1 MSAND
6 IPFLDELPVVANQ
19 KKTNPLPRVTLV
31 NAATRP
37 VLDFVLPG
45 LLIGSVGMIVG
56 QGAIGKSYLALQIG
70 LSMATGAA
78 VADGLWDIPKTGKT
92 LIVMGEDDTQ
102 ILQERLYWMRQTANL
117 TDEEAA
123 KADLLLD
130 VRSAR
135 GFDMR
140 IIQKTQA
147 GFVKGPFF
155 ETLMEMCGRQRLV
168 IIDPLLFLNGGS
180 DENDNGAA
188 AVLMSY
194 LYQICRETGCTIIL
208 LHHTGKGGGEGK
220 EDWTAARGASAF
232 TTSVRWQ
239 VNMTSLNKEQLA
251 EFGIDE
257 SLKNSWVRVATVKS
271 NYGDAGEPKLL
282 NRGRG
287 GVLSW
292 LDKVKSIVRSAS
304 NYQKA
309 AQPTKKGVV
318 NDENDW

>member
-1 MSAND
+1 MSALDD
-6 IPFLDELPVVANQ
+6 IPFLNELPIVAN
-19 KKTNPLPRVTLV
+19 KNNALPRVTLTES
-31 NAATRP
+31 AARP

-45 LLIGSVGMIVG
+45 LLAGSVGMIVG

-70 LSMATGAA
+70 LSMATGAP
-78 VADGLWDIPKTGKT
+78 VADGLWDIPKIGKT

-102 ILQERLYWMRQTANL
+102 ILQERLYWIRQAANL
-117 TDEEAA
+117 TDEEAS

-135 GFDMR
+135 GFDIR
-140 IIQKTQA
+140 IIQKTRD
-147 GFVKGPFF
+147 GFTKGPFF
-155 ETLMEMCGRQRLV
+155 ETLLSLCSQQRLV
-168 IIDPLLFLNGGS
+168 IIDPLLFLNGGGN
-180 DENDNGAA
+180 ENDNGAA

-208 LHHTGKGGGEGK
+208 LHHVGKGGGDGK

-239 VNMTSLNKEQLA
+239 VNMTPLNKEQLA

-257 SLKNSWVRVATVKS
+257 SLKNSWVKVAIVKA

-282 NRGRG
+282 NRGKG

-292 LDKVKSIVRSAS
+292 LDKVKSIAKSAS